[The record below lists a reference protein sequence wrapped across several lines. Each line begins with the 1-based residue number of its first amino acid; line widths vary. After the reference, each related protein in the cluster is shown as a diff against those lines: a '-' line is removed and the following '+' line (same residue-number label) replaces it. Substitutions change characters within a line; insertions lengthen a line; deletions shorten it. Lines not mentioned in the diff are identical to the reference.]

1 MLATNDTDIRK
12 ALHAKKLRNFKG
24 VPRTIVVDELGLAH
38 AKVRIDVAV
47 INGCIHGYEI
57 KSSLDT
63 LGRLPAQL
71 DLYAQCLEK
80 LTIVCA
86 TRHLTKIEILAPAW
100 AGIVVASKG
109 VRGGIR
115 FSTVRRTGVNP
126 GIEAAQLAHLL
137 WRGEAIELLKRRGI
151 PEKALRAPRKE
162 LYQALAQLMTI
173 SELTEAI
180 REFMVLRP
188 RWRYLPA
195 HA

>member
-1 MLATNDTDIRK
+1 MLATNDTDIRA
-12 ALHAKKLRNFKG
+12 ALYAKKLRSFRDA
-24 VPRTIVVDELGLAH
+24 PRTIVVDELGLAH

-63 LGRLPAQL
+63 LDRLPTQL

-86 TRHLTKIEILAPAW
+86 ARHLTKIDILAPPW

-109 VRGGIR
+109 VRGGIH
-115 FSTVRRTGVNP
+115 FSTVRRTRFNL

-137 WRGEAIELLKRRGI
+137 WRNEAIELLKRLGV
-151 PEKALRAPRKE
+151 PEKTMRVPRKE

-188 RWRYLPA
+188 KWRCLPA